1 MCKTNTYT
9 YTQYTQCTIKTY
21 LVINHLVINHFITT
35 LVIIKCKQPQSGMK
49 CDYLLCFILF
59 QRTLCLVS
67 LDFILSVFLFPD
79 PTVDPDADFYYGK
92 EKN

>member
-1 MCKTNTYT
+1 
-9 YTQYTQCTIKTY
+9 
-21 LVINHLVINHFITT
+21 
-35 LVIIKCKQPQSGMK
+35 MK

-92 EKN
+92 EKIKNKSYNYLIVILARYNSKVHI

>member
-1 MCKTNTYT
+1 
-9 YTQYTQCTIKTY
+9 
-21 LVINHLVINHFITT
+21 
-35 LVIIKCKQPQSGMK
+35 MK

-67 LDFILSVFLFPD
+67 LDFIISVFLFPD

-92 EKN
+92 EAH